1 MSQYSRD
8 ITGEFHSTNTQLAR
22 LQAQLAALQKRPQ
35 TAVTKVKIRQVQR
48 QIASQLASLSQLRH
62 RADYVTVQMTVTGKG
77 HKKHHH
83 VAPVHHGGGFTP
95 GDALHAAAK
104 ILKVVAAVAIVSLLI
119 LIPFAIV
126 LGGLGY
132 VARIIRRRNR
142 EALLHTT

>member
-35 TAVTKVKIRQVQR
+35 TDVTKVKIRQVQR

-62 RADYVTVQMTVTGKG
+62 RADYVTVQMTITGKG

-95 GDALHAAAK
+95 GKALHAAARDPQGR
-104 ILKVVAAVAIVSLLI
+104 APPS
-119 LIPFAIV
+119 PSS
-126 LGGLGY
+126 
-132 VARIIRRRNR
+132 RC
-142 EALLHTT
+142 